1 MLSFTLMWIL
11 LLLISCDQINPRFQ
25 DTNSRFDLFDFIKSL
40 YFNPKTRWIFEQ
52 DKEVINCE
60 DSQFC
65 YAVENDVECK
75 YTITPIR
82 ENFGAKITGLNLG

>member
-1 MLSFTLMWIL
+1 MIKLIL
-11 LLLISCDQINPRFQ
+11 GSRIQIAGLVFI
-25 DTNSRFDLFDFIKSL
+25 DLIKSL
-40 YFNPKTRWIFEQ
+40 YINPKTRWIFEQ
-52 DKEVINCE
+52 DKEVISCE

-82 ENFGAKITGLNLG
+82 DNFGAKITGLNLG